1 MAVFVYANLGEGY
14 IPSFPSKSGNGEHY
28 VLAQKTLHQTESFGG
43 SKKIGQ

>member
-28 VLAQKTLHQTESFGG
+28 VLAQKKLHQTESLGAVRR
-43 SKKIGQ
+43 